1 VTEVA
6 LEVAEKG
13 DDGRPRR
20 VYYLRGVG
28 TARGER
34 IRGGAFGVGLSRNV
48 KGACRTIVE
57 NYDPGG
63 ERFFFGVSRG
73 SLHRAEH
80 GRPGPQRGALERQHT
95 SRTDE
100 AYRLVPPPAIR
111 ALRDLT
117 RYRMDPLAARTALP
131 RRSRGPRRLDPA
143 GQALRLLRRR
153 QSPEGCS
160 RDRCRR
166 RPSQDLR
173 VSFP

>member
-1 VTEVA
+1 M
-6 LEVAEKG
+6 AEKG

-63 ERFFFGVSRG
+63 ARFFFGVTRG

-100 AYRLVPPPAIR
+100 AYRLVPPPAE
-111 ALRDLT
+111 
-117 RYRMDPLAARTALP
+117 PGGVQP
-131 RRSRGPRRLDPA
+131 GPVPPSAKPGPA
-143 GQALRLLRRR
+143 GQLPLKFRR
-153 QSPEGCS
+153 Q
-160 RDRCRR
+160 
-166 RPSQDLR
+166 Q
-173 VSFP
+173 